1 MSPRRAVLAS
11 ASRSLRDDSFS
22 WHLHAYLTRYLKQHS
37 FKALAGIKEMLLVQ
51 PHDLKYLERRERS
64 FPNAFSS
71 LLSFFFFSFFK
82 ANVSVSCKWRWFE
95 RHTVGCLGQPRPF
108 SSMLCRSSKGQ
119 FRIPPKQNTWPHTA
133 ACACA
138 CACQDHVNAPVF
150 SHMELSGPA
159 DISRTHVSS
168 CNILSGLRLSP
179 WFSSLLINENSNKQW
194 RLR

>member
-71 LLSFFFFSFFK
+71 LLSSFFFFIFQSQ
-82 ANVSVSCKWRWFE
+82 RL
-95 RHTVGCLGQPRPF
+95 CLVQVAMIWA
-108 SSMLCRSSKGQ
+108 SHCWLCRPSLDPFLLCSAGPQRDSSEFHPNKTHDPILLLVRVRVKTMLTPLFLATWSSVALQ
-119 FRIPPKQNTWPHTA
+119 TSVALTLAPATFWVDYALVHVPPP
-133 ACACA
+133 C
-138 CACQDHVNAPVF
+138 
-150 SHMELSGPA
+150 LS
-159 DISRTHVSS
+159 I
-168 CNILSGLRLSP
+168 NIIINSGV
-179 WFSSLLINENSNKQW
+179 
-194 RLR
+194 